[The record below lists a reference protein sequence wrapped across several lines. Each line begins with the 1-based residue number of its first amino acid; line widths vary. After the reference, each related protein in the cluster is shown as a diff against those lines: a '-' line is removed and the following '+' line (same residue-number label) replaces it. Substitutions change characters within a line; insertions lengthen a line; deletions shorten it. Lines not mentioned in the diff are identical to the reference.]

1 MIDFSSSRNNM
12 FRYIFLIF
20 LRRKWFFLAI
30 SLMFLIASSRPTAN
44 LNTDALAVIG
54 ITVMAVI
61 LFVSSAIPLPATAL
75 LIAFFQ
81 VFFKVS
87 RPEQVARS
95 FAGDSMFF
103 ILGILLISN
112 VLIVQ
117 KIDKRLARFLLGITG
132 LNLSKLIFGLITLCA
147 FLACFI
153 GQHTAAAIL
162 FPVVMTIISGLDA
175 EADIKQK
182 TAKLMLFSL
191 TYSSMVGG
199 MATPSGGARNPLMVE
214 YLWRISGIKVSYL
227 QWMIMAMPIAIAL
240 LPVIYFSVRLAF
252 RVRTNSIILTGEF
265 HKKLLFIHEKSK
277 MSPGEFRAIEIFI
290 VVLVLWI
297 FFSDK
302 LGMGMIA
309 LFGVL
314 LYMITGTAKWGEISR
329 KTNWGIIL
337 IYASSLSLGLAMK
350 QTGVTAFFADW
361 ITDMSYKLNL
371 DSQPAVLS
379 SVCLVSALLSNILS
393 HGPSV
398 AVSGPIFIRLAEISH
413 LNVLLIGMI
422 TALAGSFGFL
432 TVIAAPTNTLIYAS
446 GYVKTRDFL
455 KAGIICTVL
464 SIAVTVL
471 FAIFYWKFLGYEL

>member
-1 MIDFSSSRNNM
+1 
-12 FRYIFLIF
+12 
-20 LRRKWFFLAI
+20 
-30 SLMFLIASSRPTAN
+30 
-44 LNTDALAVIG
+44 
-54 ITVMAVI
+54 MAMI

-81 VFFKVS
+81 VFFKVN
-87 RPEQVARS
+87 RPEQVARN

-112 VLIVQ
+112 VLIIQ
-117 KIDKRLARFLLGITG
+117 KIDRRLARFLLGVTG
-132 LNLSKLIFGLITLCA
+132 LKLSKLILGLIVMCA
-147 FLACFI
+147 LLASFI

-175 EADIKQK
+175 EDDIKQK

-199 MATPSGGARNPLMVE
+199 MATPSGGARNPLMIE
-214 YLWRISGIKVSYL
+214 YLWRISGIKVSYF
-227 QWMIMAMPIAIAL
+227 QWMVMAMPIAIAL

-252 RVRTNSIILTGEF
+252 RVRMNSIILSGEF
-265 HKKLLFIHEKSK
+265 QEKLLPGHKKSR
-277 MSPGEFRAIEIFI
+277 MSPSEFRTIEIFI
-290 VVLVLWI
+290 VILILWI
-297 FFSDK
+297 FFSNK

-309 LFGVL
+309 LFGVM
-314 LYMITGTAKWGEISR
+314 LYLITGTADWSEISR

-350 QTGVTAFFADW
+350 QTGVTTFFADW
-361 ITDMSYKLNL
+361 ITNMSYKLNL
-371 DSQPAVLS
+371 DSPPAVLS
-379 SVCLVSALLSNILS
+379 SVCLISALLSNILS

-398 AVSGPIFIRLAEISH
+398 AVSGPVFIRLAEISH

-471 FAIFYWKFLGYEL
+471 FAIFYWKILGYEL